1 MQGIA
6 RVALALTFAT
16 PGISG
21 ISAWA
26 ASCEE
31 QKCDAGMYVA
41 IVPRFME
48 DESSPAAGR
57 FLWSYDVRI
66 DNGLQVPVQL
76 VGRRWIVKD
85 ALGNVDIYEGPGLVG
100 KEPVLAPAESHR
112 YGSWVSLKTS
122 AGSMEGE
129 ILAMTNDGVR
139 FQIQVSPFAL
149 LVPK

>member
-6 RVALALTFAT
+6 RVALTLAFAT
-16 PGISG
+16 PGFSVT
-21 ISAWA
+21 SAWA

-31 QKCDAGMYVA
+31 QRCEAGMQVVVA
-41 IVPRFME
+41 PHFMD

-76 VGRRWIVKD
+76 LGRRWVVQD

-100 KEPVLAPAESHR
+100 KEPVLAPGESHH

-122 AGSMEGE
+122 EGRMEGE
-129 ILAMTNDGVR
+129 IRAMTNDGVR
-139 FQIQVSPFAL
+139 FQIHVPPFAL
-149 LVPK
+149 TVPK